1 MRGGGFVGDQRAH
14 QLDQRQHRDR
24 IEEMQAKNPL
34 RLLGGRGDLH
44 DRDAG
49 GIRRQHRVRIG
60 DDPVELGEDLG
71 LDGLVLDNGLDHQL
85 PIG

>member
-1 MRGGGFVGDQRAH
+1 
-14 QLDQRQHRDR
+14 
-24 IEEMQAKNPL
+24 MQAKNPL